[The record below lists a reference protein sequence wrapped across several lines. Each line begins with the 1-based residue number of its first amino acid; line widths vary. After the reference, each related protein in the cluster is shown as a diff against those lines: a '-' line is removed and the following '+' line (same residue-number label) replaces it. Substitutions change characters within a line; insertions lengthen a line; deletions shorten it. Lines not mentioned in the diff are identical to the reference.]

1 MLSGGYLARSANPRK
16 RETAGGALYFR
27 KECMNAM
34 TIADVKV
41 RTDADGRY
49 SLNDLHKAA
58 GGFRKDEP
66 SEWMSNKQTKEL
78 IALLETTGKTVVKK
92 EGRNGGTFVPKQ
104 MVYAYATWI
113 SPEFHL
119 KVLDA
124 YDALVTGKF
133 EDAQRIASRQAARLE
148 APFMTDSIKHRREV
162 QGKSVAHY
170 HFSNEFD
177 LVNRVALGKS
187 AKEFR
192 VAHGLGADDPIRDHL
207 TKLEIACV
215 QALQR
220 ANTTMIDMG
229 LDYEK
234 RKVELH
240 KIYVTRHSAGLLAE
254 VKRIEA

>member
-1 MLSGGYLARSANPRK
+1 
-16 RETAGGALYFR
+16 
-27 KECMNAM
+27 MNAI

-41 RTDADGRY
+41 KTDKDSRY

-58 GGFRKDEP
+58 GAESRHQPAFFLRRPEIIELVDELENSAP
-66 SEWMSNKQTKEL
+66 QQS
-78 IALLETTGKTVVKK
+78 IAPIETTS
-92 EGRNGGTFVPKQ
+92 GRKGGTFVCKEL
-104 MVYAYATWI
+104 VYAYAMWV
-113 SPEFHL
+113 SPVFHL
-119 KVLDA
+119 RVLRV
-124 YDALVTGKF
+124 YDALVDGRI
-133 EDAQRIASRQAARLE
+133 EDAHRIATRQAARLE
-148 APFMTDSIKHRREV
+148 APFMSDALKHRREA
-162 QGKSVAHY
+162 QGKAVAHY
-170 HFSNEFD
+170 HYSNEFD

-192 VAHGLGADDPIRDHL
+192 IAHGIGADDSLRDHL

-234 RKVELH
+234 RKIELH
-240 KIYVTRHSAGLLAE
+240 KIYVTRHAAGLLAE

>member
-1 MLSGGYLARSANPRK
+1 MKLS
-16 RETAGGALYFR
+16 
-27 KECMNAM
+27 
-34 TIADVKV
+34 IADVKV
-41 RTDADGRY
+41 RTDVDGRY

-58 GGFRKDEP
+58 GAENRHRP
-66 SEWMSNKQTKEL
+66 SMWMENQQTQAL
-78 IALLETTGKTVVKK
+78 IAELEKAGITAFESKQ
-92 EGRNGGTFVPKQ
+92 RIGTFVVKEL
-104 MVYAYATWI
+104 VYAYAMWL
-113 SPEFHL
+113 SPAFNL
-119 KVLDA
+119 TVIRAFDA
-124 YDALVTGKF
+124 IANGQV
-133 EDAQRIASRQAARLE
+133 EEAHRIAARQAARLE
-148 APFMTDSIKHRREV
+148 APDLTDAIKHRREA
-162 QGKSVAHY
+162 QGKAVAHY

-192 VAHGLGADDPIRDHL
+192 VAHGIAKDDPIRDHL
-207 TKLEIACV
+207 TNMEVRCV

-234 RKVELH
+234 RKTELH

>member
-1 MLSGGYLARSANPRK
+1 MKLA
-16 RETAGGALYFR
+16 
-27 KECMNAM
+27 
-34 TIADVKV
+34 IADVKV
-41 RTDADGRY
+41 KTDPQGRF

-58 GGFRKDEP
+58 GGENKHRP
-66 SEWMSNKQTKEL
+66 SLWLENQQTQALVAELEKAGIPAFESKQKQ
-78 IALLETTGKTVVKK
+78 
-92 EGRNGGTFVPKQ
+92 GTFVLKEL
-104 MVYAYATWI
+104 VYAYAMWL
-113 SPEFHL
+113 SPAFHL
-119 KVLDA
+119 TVIRAFDA
-124 YDALVTGKF
+124 IANGQL
-133 EDAQRIASRQAARLE
+133 EEAARIASRQAARLE
-148 APFMTDSIKHRREV
+148 APFLTDAIKHRREI
-162 QGKSVAHY
+162 QGKAIAHY
-170 HFSNEFD
+170 HYSNEFD

-192 VAHGLGADDPIRDHL
+192 AAHGLSVDDPLRDHL

>member
-1 MLSGGYLARSANPRK
+1 
-16 RETAGGALYFR
+16 
-27 KECMNAM
+27 MNL
-34 TIADVKV
+34 TIAGAKV
-41 RTDADGRY
+41 RMDANGRY
-49 SLNDLHKAA
+49 SMNDLHKAA
-58 GGFRKDEP
+58 VAQGHDYKRT
-66 SEWMSNKQTKEL
+66 QTEHFMRNESTQALINEICKNGEL
-78 IALLETTGKTVVKK
+78 EIDPCVSTA
-92 EGRNGGTFVPKQ
+92 GRYGGTWVSKEI
-104 MVYAYATWI
+104 VYAYAMWI
-113 SPEFHL
+113 SPSFHL
-119 KVLDA
+119 RVIRA
-124 YDALVTGKF
+124 YDALVEGRL
-133 EDAQRIASRQAARLE
+133 EDAQRIAARQSARLE
-148 APFMTDSIKHRREV
+148 APELTDAIKHRREV
-162 QGKSVAHY
+162 QGKAVAHY

>member
-1 MLSGGYLARSANPRK
+1 M
-16 RETAGGALYFR
+16 EIMIAGA
-27 KECMNAM
+27 
-34 TIADVKV
+34 KV
-41 RTDADGRY
+41 RMDKDGRY

-58 GGFRKDEP
+58 GGERRNEP
-66 SEWMSNKQTKEL
+66 SDWLANKQTKDL
-78 IALLETTGKTVVKK
+78 IALLETTGKSVVKK
-92 EGRNGGTFVPKQ
+92 EGRGGGSFVPKQ
-104 MVYAYATWI
+104 MVYAYAMWI
-113 SPEFHL
+113 SPEFNL
-119 KVLDA
+119 QVLDA
-124 YDALVTGKF
+124 YDALANGRV
-133 EDAQRIASRQAARLE
+133 EDAHRIAARQAARLE
-148 APFMTDSIKHRREV
+148 APDLTDAIKHRREA
-162 QGKSVAHY
+162 QGKAVAHY

-192 VAHGLGADDPIRDHL
+192 VAHGIAKDDPIRDHL
-207 TKLEIACV
+207 TNMEVRCV

-234 RKVELH
+234 RKTELH

>member
-27 KECMNAM
+27 KERMNAM

-41 RTDADGRY
+41 RTDADERY

-58 GGFRKDEP
+58 GGENRHRP
-66 SEWMSNKQTKEL
+66 SIWLENQQTKSLVAEL
-78 IALLETTGKTVVKK
+78 EKAGIPAFESKQ
-92 EGRNGGTFVPKQ
+92 RQGTFVAKEL
-104 MVYAYATWI
+104 VYAYAMWL
-113 SPEFHL
+113 SPAFHL
-119 KVLDA
+119 TVIRA
-124 YDALVTGKF
+124 FDALVNGRLA
-133 EDAQRIASRQAARLE
+133 DAERIAARQAARLE
-148 APFMTDSIKHRREV
+148 APFLTDAIKHRREA
-162 QGKSVAHY
+162 QGKTVAHY

-177 LVNRVALGKS
+177 LINRVALGKS

-192 VAHGLGADDPIRDHL
+192 TAHGIGADDPIRDHL
-207 TKLEIACV
+207 SKLEVACV

-234 RKVELH
+234 RKTELH